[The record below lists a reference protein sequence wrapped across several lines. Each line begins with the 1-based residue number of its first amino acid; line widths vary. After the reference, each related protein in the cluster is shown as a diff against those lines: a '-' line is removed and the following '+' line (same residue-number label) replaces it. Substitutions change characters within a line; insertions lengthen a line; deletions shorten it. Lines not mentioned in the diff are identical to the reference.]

1 MENLRILTLL
11 DCLPMKQIV
20 LLILLIILFFN
31 TACAQTA
38 EKINKVGNE
47 ALAPENYIKRND
59 ETFLYGIKTNGA
71 DTKNGQW
78 ACAKVATI
86 ILKKAGVVNRISL
99 GVRHV
104 ETALTGW
111 NKIKNKKDLKP
122 GDVVVWLNRFT
133 GRDDEK
139 CTGGGNCHVGI
150 VTDKGYFHNSPL
162 SGAPTYGG
170 ISLWA
175 FYFKMGYRLPD

>member
-1 MENLRILTLL
+1 MITFCISDAYSLTA
-11 DCLPMKQIV
+11 K
-20 LLILLIILFFN
+20 
-31 TACAQTA
+31 
-38 EKINKVGNE
+38 KINKIGSE
-47 ALAPENYIKRND
+47 ALNTENYVEKNGKII
-59 ETFLYGIKTNGA
+59 LYGTRTNGV

-86 ILKKAGVVNRISL
+86 ILKKAGAVNKISL

-104 ETALTGW
+104 ETALKNW
-111 NKIKNKKDLKP
+111 KRIKNKEDLKP
-122 GDVVVWLNRFT
+122 GDVIIWVNRFT
-133 GRDDEK
+133 GRDDER

-162 SGAPTYGG
+162 SDAPTFGG

-175 FYFKMGYRLPD
+175 FYFKIGYRPPN

>member
-1 MENLRILTLL
+1 
-11 DCLPMKQIV
+11 MKQT
-20 LLILLIILFFN
+20 LLIIVLIIFCIG
-31 TACAQTA
+31 TAYSQTA
-38 EKINKVGNE
+38 KTINKIGKE
-47 ALAPENYIKRND
+47 ALDPENYIEKND
-59 ETFLYGIKTNGA
+59 EIILYGTRTNGA

-86 ILKKAGVVNRISL
+86 ILKKAGAVDKISL

-104 ETALTGW
+104 ETALKDW
-111 NKIKNKKDLKP
+111 KKIKNKNDLKP
-122 GDVVVWLNRFT
+122 GDVVVWVNRFT
-133 GRDDEK
+133 GRDDER

-162 SGAPTYGG
+162 SDAPTFGG

-175 FYFKMGYRLPD
+175 FYFKMGYRPSN

>member
-1 MENLRILTLL
+1 
-11 DCLPMKQIV
+11 MKQTIPF
-20 LLILLIILFFN
+20 IILIILFAI
-31 TACAQTA
+31 TAHAQTA
-38 EKINKVGNE
+38 EKINQVGNE
-47 ALAPENYIKRND
+47 AFDPENYIKKND
-59 ETFLYGIKTNGA
+59 EIFLYGTKTNGA

-86 ILKKAGVVNRISL
+86 ILKKAGAVDKISL

-104 ETALTGW
+104 ETALKKW
-111 NKIKNKKDLKP
+111 EKIKSKKDLKP
-122 GDVVVWLNRFT
+122 GDVVVWVNRFT
-133 GRDDEK
+133 GRDDER

-162 SGAPTYGG
+162 SDAPTYGG

-175 FYFKMGYRLPD
+175 FYFKMGYRPPN